1 MEERLSQFIE
11 SNQLDMD
18 LDGAARFVQHQVM
31 ELARD
36 CLTKSV
42 SKHIS
47 VNYFCELSDNLK
59 QLLHD
64 VSYLFLSTGTLNSQ
78 IQLKVAI
85 RVLIPAYKKPFNF
98 KNWSKFRC
106 FDTVE
111 RLEGHPYCM
120 FACSVSPP
128 KYQPW

>member
-11 SNQLDMD
+11 SNQLREEVDTE
-18 LDGAARFVQHQVM
+18 LDGAARFVQHQVV

-47 VNYFCELSDNLK
+47 TSYFVELSDNLE

-64 VSYLFLSTGTLNSQ
+64 VWAFSVEFLFCCHWTFSLE
-78 IQLKVAI
+78 I
-85 RVLIPAYKKPFNF
+85 
-98 KNWSKFRC
+98 
-106 FDTVE
+106 VE
-111 RLEGHPYCM
+111 S
-120 FACSVSPP
+120 CSS
-128 KYQPW
+128 

>member
-18 LDGAARFVQHQVM
+18 LDGAARFVQHQVV

-64 VSYLFLSTGTLNSQ
+64 VSSLLLSVELFLLDWNRAKSCRSASVPVNRKLS
-78 IQLKVAI
+78 
-85 RVLIPAYKKPFNF
+85 NF
-98 KNWSKFRC
+98 KNWS
-106 FDTVE
+106 
-111 RLEGHPYCM
+111 
-120 FACSVSPP
+120 
-128 KYQPW
+128 